1 MAITLKDISKATG
14 FSITTVSRALN
25 GYSDVN
31 EETRV
36 KIFQVAD
43 ELGYSPNI
51 LARSLVMKQSKT
63 IGFIVSDIKRESIK
77 DQFMFEILCGVSD
90 FLAKTEYEFV
100 LLSTTT
106 TKQKNKTY
114 KQICAERQL
123 DGVIIQGLKMNDPYL
138 EEAVNSQTPCVL
150 IDIPCDGE
158 KNGFV
163 TSNQYESAKNAVKYL
178 IRVGHKNI
186 AFING
191 TEYAH
196 VSTVRKQAYEA
207 AIKENRIEFREE
219 LIVNGDFEEEKAKQ
233 EMIKLLLNHPDIT
246 AVFCASDVMALGALH
261 AARELKIAVPEQLS
275 IIGFDNILISQYVTP
290 KLTTIG
296 QYPYKMGVAAANMLI
311 DIFEGKE
318 SERVIEVKNDLI
330 LRESVATVKKGD

>member
-123 DGVIIQGLKMNDPYL
+123 DGAIIQGLKMNDPYL
-138 EEAVNSQTPCVL
+138 EEAVNSPTPCVL
-150 IDIPCDGE
+150 IDIPCEGE

-191 TEYAH
+191 AEYAH

-207 AIKENRIEFREE
+207 AIKGNRIEFREE

-246 AVFCASDVMALGALH
+246 AVFCASDVMALGALQ

>member
-1 MAITLKDISKATG
+1 MAVTLKDLSKATG

-31 EETRV
+31 EETRI

-90 FLAKTEYEFV
+90 YLAKTEYEFV

-106 TKQKNKTY
+106 TKQRNKTY

-138 EEAVNSQTPCVL
+138 EEAVNSSTPCVL
-150 IDIPCDGE
+150 IDIPCEGE
-158 KNGFV
+158 QNGYV
-163 TSNQYESAKNAVKYL
+163 TSNQFESAKNAVKYL
-178 IRVGHKNI
+178 LRVGHKNI
-186 AFING
+186 AYLNG
-191 TEYAH
+191 TEHAH
-196 VSTVRKQAYEA
+196 VSKVRKQAYEA
-207 AIKENRIEFREE
+207 AIKEHGIELREE
-219 LIVNGDFEEEKAKQ
+219 LIVSGDFEEDKAKQ
-233 EMIKLLLNHPDIT
+233 AMITLLLNFPEVT
-246 AVFCASDVMALGALH
+246 AVFCASDVMALGALQ
-261 AARELKIAVPEQLS
+261 AARELNLAVPEQLS
-275 IIGFDNILISQYVTP
+275 IIGFDNILLSQYVTP
-290 KLTTIG
+290 SLTTVG
-296 QYPYKMGVAAANMLI
+296 QYPYKMGVAAANLLI
-311 DIFEGKE
+311 DIFEEKD

-330 LRESVATVKKGD
+330 LRESVATLIKGD